1 MPRFIESMTLPK
13 RLYLYLLPTVM
24 AACLTVS
31 AVFYQSMSKSMDTEN
46 QERVQF
52 LSREADQRAQ
62 EYLKSSQSDA
72 DVFAAIPELKTLLQ
86 PNGYAV
92 GIEAQSR
99 AIDSFLML
107 QTAKTSYRELFILNS
122 QGHLLMSHADDP
134 FYLAGE
140 DLLLL
145 KTIVQSQ
152 KDKSAIE
159 LKFMLTDT
167 QNGKRLSILS
177 PIHHPDM
184 TTMGWIVLSQDLRVF
199 YSLSEGGGAM
209 ISYMDTKGN
218 PLHELHPHAANLLL
232 LHKRA
237 ASNDGSYLLG
247 EDQWTVHRSL
257 TNFGEIFVFRDAS
270 EQLEQ
275 LSWLRHQT
283 GLLTLGFTL
292 LFSLL
297 IWWLI
302 SKMVLRPL
310 KTLSVAATSIADG
323 TYHENSIHIRN
334 DEIGSL
340 WSSILSMATNI
351 KKSSHRNHMLAY
363 YDDLTGLH
371 NKQAFLEHI
380 RQFTDTVST
389 MDVAIWVVD
398 LDNFKQLNDIHGYHA
413 GNNILRA
420 VASRLEEAV
429 KHFSVSHKL
438 QQSHFMVARASG
450 DEYLIFGRFQPN
462 CQMDI
467 ASLFAQHMVMQINQP
482 FSMGTQQYHVGC
494 YVGWAQSGNSG
505 FEIYEKADM
514 AMHEAKKTKNCVV
527 EFNAGL
533 LERARRNQE
542 LSDSIKRALANDS
555 FTLHYQPKCEVKSP
569 HTIVEYEAL
578 IRWPTETGMISPAV
592 FIPFAEDVGLIGAID
607 AWVGCK
613 VLLDIQRMETAG
625 MEGFCVSFNVSAERL
640 SDRAFT
646 GGLMQQVKLLGVNPA
661 HLQIEITEHSLI
673 ENMQESMNAIHELKS
688 FGISVALDDFGTG
701 HSSLGYLKDL
711 PVSALKIDRCF
722 VQGTDLDLRKQTLL
736 KHIIAIGKGLGMQVV
751 AEGVETPGEL
761 KVLQELECDLA
772 QGYLLHRPMPLESIL
787 SLSTRMI
794 AA

>member
-1 MPRFIESMTLPK
+1 MPRFINSMTMPK

-24 AACLTVS
+24 VACLTVS
-31 AVFYQSMSKSMDTEN
+31 AVFYQSMSQSMDAEN
-46 QERVQF
+46 RERVQSV
-52 LSREADQRAQ
+52 SREADQRVQ

-72 DVFAAIPELKTLLQ
+72 DVFAATPEPKTLLQ

-99 AIDSFLML
+99 AINSFRML

-134 FYLAGE
+134 FYLAE
-140 DLLLL
+140 KDLHWLEAMVL
-145 KTIVQSQ
+145 SQ
-152 KDKSAIE
+152 KDKSALE

-167 QNGKRLSILS
+167 QNGRRLSILS

-199 YSLSEGGGAM
+199 HSLSEGSGSM
-209 ISYMDTKGN
+209 VSYMDAEGH
-218 PLHELHPHAANLLL
+218 PLHELHPHAAELLL
-232 LHKRA
+232 LHKQATADDATYRLGDNQWAIHRA
-237 ASNDGSYLLG
+237 LS
-247 EDQWTVHRSL
+247 
-257 TNFGEIFVFRDAS
+257 NFGEIVVFRDAS

-275 LSWLRHQT
+275 LSWLRQQT
-283 GLLTLGFTL
+283 AWLTLGFTL

-302 SKMVLRPL
+302 SSMVLRPL

-323 TYHENSIHIRN
+323 TYHENSIHVRN

-398 LDNFKQLNDIHGYHA
+398 LDNFKQLNDIHGYHV

-420 VASRLEEAV
+420 VASRLEDAAE
-429 KHFSVSHKL
+429 HFSVKYKL
-438 QQSHFMVARASG
+438 QQSQFMVARASG

-462 CQMDI
+462 CPTDI
-467 ASLFAQHMVMQINQP
+467 ANLFAQHLVTQVNQP

-514 AMHEAKKTKNCVV
+514 AMHEAKKTKSCVV
-527 EFNAGL
+527 EFNAEL

-542 LSDSIKRALANDS
+542 LSESIKRALANDT
-555 FTLHYQPKCEVKSP
+555 FTLHYQPKCDVKSP
-569 HTIVEYEAL
+569 HAIVEYEAL
-578 IRWPTETGMISPAV
+578 IRWPTETGMVSPAV

-613 VLLDIQRMETAG
+613 VLLDIQRMENAG
-625 MEGFCVSFNVSAERL
+625 MSEFCVSFNVSAERL
-640 SDRAFT
+640 SDRTFT
-646 GGLMQQVKLLGVNPA
+646 GGLMQQVQLLGVNPS

-673 ENMQESMNAIHELKS
+673 ENMQESMKAILELKT

-722 VQGTDLDLRKQTLL
+722 VQDTDLDLQKQTLL

-751 AEGVETPGEL
+751 AEGVETDGEL
-761 KVLQELECDLA
+761 RVLQELECDLA
-772 QGYLLHRPMPLESIL
+772 QGYLLHRPMPLQSVL
-787 SLSTRMI
+787 SLRSKL

>member
-1 MPRFIESMTLPK
+1 M
-13 RLYLYLLPTVM
+13 V
-24 AACLTVS
+24 
-31 AVFYQSMSKSMDTEN
+31 
-46 QERVQF
+46 
-52 LSREADQRAQ
+52 
-62 EYLKSSQSDA
+62 
-72 DVFAAIPELKTLLQ
+72 
-86 PNGYAV
+86 
-92 GIEAQSR
+92 
-99 AIDSFLML
+99 
-107 QTAKTSYRELFILNS
+107 
-122 QGHLLMSHADDP
+122 
-134 FYLAGE
+134 
-140 DLLLL
+140 
-145 KTIVQSQ
+145 
-152 KDKSAIE
+152 
-159 LKFMLTDT
+159 
-167 QNGKRLSILS
+167 
-177 PIHHPDM
+177 
-184 TTMGWIVLSQDLRVF
+184 
-199 YSLSEGGGAM
+199 
-209 ISYMDTKGN
+209 SYMDAEGH
-218 PLHELHPHAANLLL
+218 PLHELHPHAADLLL
-232 LHKRA
+232 LHKQA
-237 ASNDGSYLLG
+237 TTNDATYLLG
-247 EDQWTVHRSL
+247 DNQWAIHRALS
-257 TNFGEIFVFRDAS
+257 NFGEIVVFRDAS

-275 LSWLRHQT
+275 LSWLRQQT
-283 GLLTLGFTL
+283 AWLTLGFTL

-302 SKMVLRPL
+302 SSMVLRPL

-323 TYHENSIHIRN
+323 TYHENSIHVRN

-398 LDNFKQLNDIHGYHA
+398 LDNFKQLNDIHGYHV

-420 VASRLEEAV
+420 VASRLEDAAE
-429 KHFSVSHKL
+429 HFSVKYKL
-438 QQSHFMVARASG
+438 QQSQFMVARASG

-462 CQMDI
+462 CPTDI
-467 ASLFAQHMVMQINQP
+467 ANLFAQHLVTQVNQP

-514 AMHEAKKTKNCVV
+514 AMHEAKKTKSCVV
-527 EFNAGL
+527 EFNAEL
-533 LERARRNQE
+533 LERTRRNQE
-542 LSDSIKRALANDS
+542 LSESIKRALANDS
-555 FTLHYQPKCEVKSP
+555 FTLHYQPKCDVKSP
-569 HTIVEYEAL
+569 HAIVEYEAL

-613 VLLDIQRMETAG
+613 VLLDIQRMENAG
-625 MEGFCVSFNVSAERL
+625 MSEFCVSFNVSAERL
-640 SDRAFT
+640 SDRTFT
-646 GGLMQQVKLLGVNPA
+646 GGLMQQVQLLGVNPS

-673 ENMQESMNAIHELKS
+673 ENMQESMKAILELKT

-722 VQGTDLDLRKQTLL
+722 VQDTDLDLQKQTLL

-751 AEGVETPGEL
+751 AEGVETDGEL
-761 KVLQELECDLA
+761 RVLQELECDLA
-772 QGYLLHRPMPLESIL
+772 QGYLLHRPMPLQSVL
-787 SLSTRMI
+787 SLRSKL